1 MSQPTFLGPLIGE
14 GAGRCELVN
23 ADSGAVL
30 AADVEPAFD
39 SPSRR
44 RGLLGRDSVPED
56 FALIL
61 APCSAIHTFSM
72 RFPIDAVFVS
82 RGGSVVKT
90 CRGVKPRRVALAPR
104 AFAVIE
110 AAAGFIDRTGTIP
123 GDAVALREIPAASQT
138 PGTWPP
144 RAPRSTPASLTPQ
157 KRRTTSPKRVTVADV
172 IARAAPL
179 AWFESVAIVQEL
191 CEAVLAR
198 GPINDLRVPELTRIA
213 ITPAGGV
220 ELLAEGPGD
229 RSPVHR
235 AGLALLALTPEGE
248 LPTQLRL
255 LVLEEVSPRPR
266 LGTLRDFQ
274 TELEFYERPDRREII
289 RAVCERCQRKPPSP
303 AAEPIPPPLLEPP
316 PPKHHGAVWKN
327 KNVWIGAGILLLTLV
342 MAAAIWEVRSPEGA
356 WLRSGVDRVG
366 RAASDLAARGAAAA
380 RTGLA
385 AAGRRIGFIGPG
397 VVTGGRAAAPTAA
410 GTPAASAPAVGG
422 RVIAP
427 APGGGSPRPIRPAE
441 PASQPQAPRGRV
453 PVPVETPPP
462 ADAGVPQAAAP
473 PSAPAE
479 PVPASVVPAAVA
491 VYSASDPL
499 VVPPERIR
507 PRAPGGP
514 PEGTRAEDLA
524 EVEIVVS
531 ATGEVESV
539 RLVSPGVGP
548 RSAMMLSA
556 VKAWRFSPATRA
568 GQPVPYK
575 LRMRLPAG

>member
-1 MSQPTFLGPLIGE
+1 MRTFLTGTLEWLDKLLRWYII
-14 GAGRCELVN
+14 
-23 ADSGAVL
+23 VL
-30 AADVEPAFD
+30 MA
-39 SPSRR
+39 
-44 RGLLGRDSVPED
+44 
-56 FALIL
+56 IL
-61 APCSAIHTFSM
+61 
-72 RFPIDAVFVS
+72 
-82 RGGSVVKT
+82 
-90 CRGVKPRRVALAPR
+90 VALT
-104 AFAVIE
+104 
-110 AAAGFIDRTGTIP
+110 FIQVVARYAMSSPFTGT
-123 GDAVALREIPAASQT
+123 DQ
-138 PGTWPP
+138 
-144 RAPRSTPASLTPQ
+144 
-157 KRRTTSPKRVTVADV
+157 
-172 IARAAPL
+172 
-179 AWFESVAIVQEL
+179 
-191 CEAVLAR
+191 LAR
-198 GPINDLRVPELTRIA
+198 IASVWLTFIGA
-213 ITPAGGV
+213 
-220 ELLAEGPGD
+220 
-229 RSPVHR
+229 
-235 AGLALLALTPEGE
+235 
-248 LPTQLRL
+248 
-255 LVLEEVSPRPR
+255 
-266 LGTLRDFQ
+266 
-274 TELEFYERPDRREII
+274 
-289 RAVCERCQRKPPSP
+289 AV
-303 AAEPIPPPLLEPP
+303 
-316 PPKHHGAVWKN
+316 AVWKN